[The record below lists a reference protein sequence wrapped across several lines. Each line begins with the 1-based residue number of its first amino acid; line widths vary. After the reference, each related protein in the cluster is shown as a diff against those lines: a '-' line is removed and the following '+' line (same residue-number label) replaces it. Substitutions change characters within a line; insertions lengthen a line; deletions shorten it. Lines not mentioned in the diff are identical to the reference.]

1 MKIVTKNNIAWKL
14 ARGYCLY
21 YCKTF
26 SLVPDF
32 TECTK
37 IFVTEKCSTLLCH
50 LKSNNIIVQRKT
62 INKEKHFYP

>member
-21 YCKTF
+21 YWKTF

-37 IFVTEKCSTLLCH
+37 SFVTEKCRTLLASP
-50 LKSNNIIVQRKT
+50 KIK
-62 INKEKHFYP
+62 